1 MKLAGWVAASAL
13 AHGALLAAVML
24 GVIPL
29 EYAEVEPEPVTIEIT
44 ALPAAIQPA
53 PLPEPDPIVPI
64 EETAPAPEPPPTPA
78 PVVEP
83 PPPQAREPRA
93 TAPGNTVPENTV
105 SMPSLPGPMVEVP
118 EVSQTGR
125 SPIDEER
132 ERARLRALVDPTRVA
147 RGGFDYGP
155 GPSQRGGPAGLAPL
169 HGPGPSEAE
178 IERGLASGLR
188 SEAMTKRHTT
198 REPFRLQ
205 RRADGT
211 QVWSGPRLTGIIQPD
226 GSVRFEDRPNV
237 QTNGIS
243 ASGTFDLTEA
253 IMGASGQDPLRAE
266 REYFMRQTEE
276 VRARLEAEHR
286 GREMSQG
293 LSRLPGRLEGIWS
306 ATRRTTEARRAR
318 IFSIWDEATED
329 DESGREARAIV
340 LRWIRERLPAG
351 SADAF
356 TADELRRFNASRESR
371 EEFAPY

>member
-1 MKLAGWVAASAL
+1 MVKLAGWVLASAL

-24 GVIPL
+24 GAIPL
-29 EYAEVEPEPVTIEIT
+29 ELVEVEPEPVTIEIT
-44 ALPAAIQPA
+44 ALPAAIQETR
-53 PLPEPDPIVPI
+53 LPEPEPEP
-64 EETAPAPEPPPTPA
+64 APALPDEEPAPVPEPPPTTARVPENLP
-78 PVVEP
+78 PV
-83 PPPQAREPRA
+83 QREQR
-93 TAPGNTVPENTV
+93 TTTSENTV
-105 SMPSLPGPMVEVP
+105 SMPSLPERTVEVP
-118 EVSQTGR
+118 EVSETAR
-125 SPIDEER
+125 PPIDEER

-155 GPSQRGGPAGLAPL
+155 GPTQRGGPAGLAPL
-169 HGPGPSEAE
+169 HGPAPSEAE

-211 QVWSGPRLTGIIQPD
+211 QVWSGPRLTGIIEPD

-266 REYFMRQTEE
+266 REYFMRETEE

-286 GREMSQG
+286 GREMSRG
-293 LSRLPGRLEGIWS
+293 LSRLPGRLEGIWGT
-306 ATRRTTEARRAR
+306 ARRSTEARRAR
-318 IFSIWDEATED
+318 IFSIWDEMTED

-351 SADAF
+351 SEDAF
-356 TADELRRFNASRESR
+356 TAEEIRRFNASRESR